1 MDKKD
6 VFLPRPIH
14 TVLEGTKNYLSWSQ
28 AMRSFLKSR
37 MLWHY
42 CTGAMTIPV
51 KGASEEDVVFLSR
64 MIEWDSHNHMIL
76 TWIRNTSI
84 PSISNLLGSFD
95 DAKSAWDMLTK
106 RYSTTH
112 GSMKYQLVVELHQL
126 RQEPGQ
132 SINDYYD
139 QLRFIW
145 DQFDLSDPTWGCSK
159 DAQQYASIRDEFRL
173 YEFLMSLHKDFE
185 PIRGQLLNCSPA
197 PSLDT
202 AVNELVREEAR
213 LATLQAQNKLNILA
227 ITPSTPLIE
236 QPHQLGDFS
245 GSSNRRK
252 QTNKKF
258 CNYCK
263 RPGHTI
269 ETCYRRN
276 KSTAAVANTAPTPP
290 TVSTS
295 QSSGSTINLSSTELQ
310 EIIAQA
316 VRMVGN
322 ASLSTALSVL
332 PGKSQTW
339 LFDSACCNHMTPHSS
354 LFTNLDPAPHPL
366 NIHIADG
373 STMHGNSLGFVS
385 TSTLSVPG
393 VFHVPDLSYN
403 LCSVGQLAELGYRL
417 IFYYS
422 GCIVQDPRTG
432 QELGTGPRV
441 GRMFPV
447 NNLHLPPV
455 APVSVAAA
463 TAAVSSLP
471 SLALWHSR
479 LGHAPSS
486 RVQQLVSRGLLGSV
500 SKDNFDCTSCQLGKQ
515 PALPFNNSDSI
526 SKSIFELIHSDV
538 WGPSPVASIG
548 GSRYFV
554 VFIDDYSRYS
564 WIFPMKSRSEI
575 LSIYSNFAKMV
586 ETQFSKRIK
595 TFRSDN
601 ALEYTQHAFQALLHS
616 YGTIHHL
623 TCPGTSQQNGRAERK
638 LRHILDTVRALLLSA
653 KIPAPFWGEA
663 SLHAVHAINR
673 IPSTVIHNQTPYERL
688 FGSPPNYHHLRSFG
702 SACFVLLQPHEH
714 NKLEPRSRL
723 CCFLGYGETQKG
735 YRCYDPVSHR
745 LRVSRNVVFW
755 EHRLFVELSHFRS
768 SLTNSSVLEIF
779 PDESLVPS
787 ANTFGLHLDFSP
799 DIFDASPRQ
808 VADEQI
814 IHELPHFE
822 PGSPAP
828 TLPEDPPQDIPPRH
842 STQVRSIPPH
852 LIDYHCYTA
861 LATLHE
867 PQTYREASTDPLWQI
882 AMKEKLDA
890 LTKNHTWDL
899 VTLPPGQ
906 SVVGCKWIYKIKTRS
921 DGSVERYKARLVA
934 KGFTQEYGIDY
945 EETFAPIARIS
956 SVRALLAVAAARK
969 WDLFQM
975 DVKYAFFN
983 GDLSEEVYMQPPP
996 GLSIESN
1003 KVCHLR
1009 RALYGLK
1016 QAPRAWFAK
1025 FSSTIFRLGYTASP
1039 YDSALFLRR
1048 TDKGTILLLLYVDD
1062 MIITGDDLSG
1072 IQELKD
1078 FLSQQFEMK
1087 DLGHLSYFLGLE
1099 ITHSTDGLYITQAK
1113 YASDLLSQAGL
1124 TDSKTVDT
1132 PVELNAH
1139 LTPLG
1144 GGNHYISYVVHQVSQ
1159 YLSAPRST
1167 HYAAVLR
1174 ILRYLKGTLFH
1185 GLFYSAQSPLV
1196 LRAFSDADWVG
1207 DPTDRRSTTGYCFL
1221 LGSSLISW
1229 RSKKQTFVVRSST
1242 EAEYRALAD
1251 TTSELL

>member
-1 MDKKD
+1 
-6 VFLPRPIH
+6 
-14 TVLEGTKNYLSWSQ
+14 
-28 AMRSFLKSR
+28 

-51 KGASEEDVVFLSR
+51 KGASEEDAVFLSR

-145 DQFDLSDPTWGCSK
+145 DQIDLSDPTWGCSK

-185 PIRGQLLNCSPA
+185 PIR
-197 PSLDT
+197 
-202 AVNELVREEAR
+202 
-213 LATLQAQNKLNILA
+213 AQNKLNILA

-236 QPHQLGDFS
+236 QPQQLGDFS

-290 TVSTS
+290 T
-295 QSSGSTINLSSTELQ
+295 
-310 EIIAQA
+310 EIITQA

-373 STMHGNSLGFVS
+373 STIHGNSLGFVS
-385 TSTLSVPG
+385 TSTLSVPR
-393 VFHVPDLSYN
+393 VFH
-403 LCSVGQLAELGYRL
+403 
-417 IFYYS
+417 
-422 GCIVQDPRTG
+422 DPRTG

-441 GRMFPV
+441 GRMFLV

-515 PALPFNNSDSI
+515 PSLPFNNSDSI

-595 TFRSDN
+595 TFQSDN

-735 YRCYDPVSHR
+735 YRCYNPVSHR

-768 SLTNSSVLEIF
+768 SLTNSSILEIF

-787 ANTFGLHLDFSP
+787 ANTFDLHLDFSP

-808 VADEQI
+808 IADEQI

-842 STQVRSIPPH
+842 STR
-852 LIDYHCYTA
+852 
-861 LATLHE
+861 
-867 PQTYREASTDPLWQI
+867 
-882 AMKEKLDA
+882 
-890 LTKNHTWDL
+890 
-899 VTLPPGQ
+899 
-906 SVVGCKWIYKIKTRS
+906 
-921 DGSVERYKARLVA
+921 
-934 KGFTQEYGIDY
+934 
-945 EETFAPIARIS
+945 
-956 SVRALLAVAAARK
+956 
-969 WDLFQM
+969 
-975 DVKYAFFN
+975 
-983 GDLSEEVYMQPPP
+983 
-996 GLSIESN
+996 
-1003 KVCHLR
+1003 
-1009 RALYGLK
+1009 
-1016 QAPRAWFAK
+1016 
-1025 FSSTIFRLGYTASP
+1025 
-1039 YDSALFLRR
+1039 
-1048 TDKGTILLLLYVDD
+1048 
-1062 MIITGDDLSG
+1062 
-1072 IQELKD
+1072 
-1078 FLSQQFEMK
+1078 
-1087 DLGHLSYFLGLE
+1087 
-1099 ITHSTDGLYITQAK
+1099 
-1113 YASDLLSQAGL
+1113 
-1124 TDSKTVDT
+1124 
-1132 PVELNAH
+1132 
-1139 LTPLG
+1139 
-1144 GGNHYISYVVHQVSQ
+1144 
-1159 YLSAPRST
+1159 
-1167 HYAAVLR
+1167 
-1174 ILRYLKGTLFH
+1174 
-1185 GLFYSAQSPLV
+1185 
-1196 LRAFSDADWVG
+1196 
-1207 DPTDRRSTTGYCFL
+1207 
-1221 LGSSLISW
+1221 
-1229 RSKKQTFVVRSST
+1229 
-1242 EAEYRALAD
+1242 
-1251 TTSELL
+1251 